1 MKNKLLRRRLLKI
14 LERDSPLT
22 TQQIKSKLIQMD
34 DDINK
39 ACNKNYRV
47 GSGHSSN
54 SISQTLSKDLRFEKM
69 GTTSGTQHVALWGLR
84 NDQE

>member
-1 MKNKLLRRRLLKI
+1 
-14 LERDSPLT
+14 
-22 TQQIKSKLIQMD
+22 MD

-69 GTTSGTQHVALWGLR
+69 GTTSDTQHVALWGLR